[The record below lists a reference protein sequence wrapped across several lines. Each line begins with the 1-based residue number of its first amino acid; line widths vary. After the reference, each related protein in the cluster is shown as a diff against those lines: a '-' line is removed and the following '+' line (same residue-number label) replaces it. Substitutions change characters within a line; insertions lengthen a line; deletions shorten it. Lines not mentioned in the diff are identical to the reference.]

1 METKGSRDLD
11 ITEQYKSLKAGDG
24 EVRVSQLTTSENLIV
39 FSIRAWVD
47 ALKSKRNPMLDIQ
60 KGFVCAGIQ
69 DTSIAFDELMLVTA
83 TSAHQALDVRYL
95 CCQVLGDAE
104 LDFIAVISFAQQ
116 GKSEWAFRRLCSWL
130 PPAAARKSL
139 MEVQKIADAM
149 EEVGL
154 YIALRNEFINFDLD
168 NVDIHVPKLPNVPLH
183 KTVQ

>member
-83 TSAHQALDVRYL
+83 TSAHQSLDVRYL

-130 PPAAARKSL
+130 PPAAARRSARRRSTRSIRRRRKRKIPTKRARNTSTAQSL
-139 MEVQKIADAM
+139 RGRM
-149 EEVGL
+149 
-154 YIALRNEFINFDLD
+154 R
-168 NVDIHVPKLPNVPLH
+168 
-183 KTVQ
+183 KTAPSTSPSRHR